1 MRIAVTASCHRL
13 PAPPARFVEGEEPP
27 ERRLHQLG
35 HGLAPPGGLALE
47 PQHDGTVDIQDRRLP
62 SHLVPLRLRRM
73 DSEATAV
80 QIEAIRAFSV
90 EDRLRVAESLRAF
103 AWQLKASVIAQRHP
117 ELSDEEV
124 MARVREMLGCVGA

>member
-1 MRIAVTASCHRL
+1 
-13 PAPPARFVEGEEPP
+13 
-27 ERRLHQLG
+27 
-35 HGLAPPGGLALE
+35 
-47 PQHDGTVDIQDRRLP
+47 
-62 SHLVPLRLRRM
+62 M